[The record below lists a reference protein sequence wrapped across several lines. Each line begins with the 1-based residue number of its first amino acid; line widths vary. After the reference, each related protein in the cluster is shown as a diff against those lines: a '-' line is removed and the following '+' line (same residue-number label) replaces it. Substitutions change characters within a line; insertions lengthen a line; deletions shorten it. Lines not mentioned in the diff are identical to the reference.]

1 MSAVQTVV
9 TLLPHVTC
17 YRFLDVILRGI

>member
-1 MSAVQTVV
+1 MSAVPTIV

-17 YRFLDVILRGI
+17 YRISDVILGGI